1 MDHHHR
7 LYNTHVKLL
16 AFDLLSLTQTASH
29 SSSDPISFSRRG
41 ALLSRAE
48 TVGTVT
54 SRDLK
59 PNKFLKFTIDDGTG
73 CVVCVLWL
81 NHLVSPYF
89 SRRSP
94 PSVRL
99 IAQAAS
105 HFAAEIRLGVVARV
119 RGRIT
124 SYRGAVQITVSD
136 VVVERDPN
144 VETLHWL
151 ECMNLASKCYDVGP
165 LGN

>member
-1 MDHHHR
+1 MEQLRR
-7 LYNTHVKLL
+7 LCNTHVKLL
-16 AFDLLSLTQTASH
+16 AFDLLSLTQTPSH
-29 SSSDPISFSRRG
+29 SPSDPISFSRRG
-41 ALLSRAE
+41 TFFFRAE
-48 TVGTVT
+48 TVGTIT
-54 SRDLK
+54 SRELK
-59 PNKFLKFTIDDGTG
+59 PNKFLKFIVDDGTG
-73 CVVCVLWL
+73 CIVCVLWL

-89 SRRSP
+89 SRCSP

-99 IAQAAS
+99 IAHMAS
-105 HFAAEIRLGVVARV
+105 RFAAEVRLGVVARV

-151 ECMNLASKCYDVGP
+151 ECMSLASQCYDVRP
-165 LGN
+165 S